1 MSHRL
6 SVLLFLSAFLF
17 SPCLAQTAPNAASE
31 TSQAAPGVIRLQLD
45 ATDAPRDILHG
56 KLTVPVTPG
65 PFTLVYPKWLP
76 GEHAPTGPITDFT
89 GLHIYAG
96 TKELAWSRDDV
107 EMFSF
112 HIQVPAGINEI
123 QVSFDQLLPPPGAR
137 FSSGATASSELAVIS
152 WNQVVLYPANT
163 DSDKVMVSASL
174 KVPQGWGIHTA
185 LPIAQSAAGE
195 TQFKTVSLTT
205 LVDSP
210 VQTGRYLRRID
221 LSPGQ
226 TPPHYLDIAA
236 DSEAALNV
244 TPEDIEHFKRLVAET
259 GALWGARHYNE
270 YHFLLTL
277 SDHVAHFGL
286 EHHQSSDDRVGERTM
301 IDPDMRFLSGSLLPH
316 EMTHSWNGKY
326 RRPAGLATRNY
337 QDPMRDELL
346 YVYEGLTQYF
356 GNVLAARS
364 GLWTPE
370 QFRQE
375 VAALAAHLDNRSG
388 RSWRPLID
396 TTVAAQLLY
405 AAPSEWENWRR
416 STDFYDEGFLI
427 WLEADTI
434 IRQKTGGKKS
444 MNDFARFFEGP
455 PNTPPKVVPYTFEDV
470 VNTLNQVVPYDWAGF
485 LKTRLHRT
493 GDGAPLGGIENG
505 GWKLAYTSKEPDLF
519 SALEEKRKS
528 LDARYSI
535 GLLLDTDGN
544 IIDVVMGSPAEKAGA
559 APGMKLVGVN
569 NRAFTRDVF
578 HDQLKATVE
587 AKTPLQ
593 LLLRNGD
600 YFVTLNLD
608 YHGGERYPEL
618 QRNSAVPDLLSTI
631 AAPLTQGAESSTA
644 H

>member
-6 SVLLFLSAFLF
+6 SVLLFLSAFLC
-17 SPCLAQTAPNAASE
+17 SPCLAQTASNAASE
-31 TSQAAPGVIRLQLD
+31 ASQAAPGVIRLQLD

-96 TKELAWSRDDV
+96 TKELPWSRDDV

-112 HIQVPAGINEI
+112 HIQVPAGVNEV
-123 QVSFDQLLPPPGAR
+123 QVSFDQLLPPPGER

-163 DSDKVMVSASL
+163 DSDKVMVSASI

-185 LPIAQSAAGE
+185 LPVAQSATGE

-244 TPEDIEHFKRLVAET
+244 TPDDINHFKRLVEET

-375 VAALAAHLDNRSG
+375 VAALAAQLDNRSG

-444 MNDFARFFEGP
+444 MNDFARLFEGP
-455 PNTPPKVVPYTFEDV
+455 PSTPPKVVPYTFEDV

-485 LKTRLHRT
+485 LNTRLHRT

-505 GWKLAYTSKEPDLF
+505 GWKLAYTSKEPELF

-559 APGMKLVGVN
+559 APGMKLVGIN
-569 NRAFTRDVF
+569 NRAFTRDTF
-578 HDQLKATVE
+578 HDQLQGTVQ